1 MGYYVIGIGGTG
13 AKCLESLIH
22 LASAGMMP
30 DNSDLHI
37 LFVDPDDANGSR
49 ARVQRMLSHHKQ
61 CKEHLMLGQTP
72 LLKTRISS
80 IDATGNSMHW
90 TPFTDNAQPN
100 LADFFNY
107 NTLNESRDSTHAAAA
122 RLFQV
127 LYSPAERT
135 TTLEKGFHGHP
146 SIGSAIMAQ
155 TVNFRE
161 EEPWSEFR
169 ARIANDNNAKVFLAG
184 SIFGGTGASG
194 FPTIAQLVQEE
205 LDVNLGGALVLP
217 YFKFTPRMDS
227 DGNASGN
234 DVNRQTNTLKAK
246 SEHFLMNTQAALKY
260 YYLSDQTGV
269 YRAIYLLGNQ
279 AQVEVENFLGGK
291 EQKNAPHFIELFA
304 ALAAIHFF
312 SNDFEGSQ
320 YFLTAREKENTLQ
333 WTDLPDGKNGNTI
346 QARIAQL
353 TRFAFAYLHVYR
365 PTLQEIR
372 DKKRDSKSAS
382 WFADF
387 FRTPSLLKRRNS
399 DKIDFGATETE
410 NLLNYVAGYC
420 QDFLCWLANIQAN
433 TGEGENINLIKYRAF
448 AKNTLGDEILK
459 PVEDFDSHQFG
470 DLIQN
475 RSYGDLHTLWSNMC
489 AGKAQT
495 GDAHGIGKLLSA
507 LYQNCG

>member
-1 MGYYVIGIGGTG
+1 MGYYAIGIGGTG

-30 DNSDLHI
+30 DNGDLHI
-37 LFVDPDDANGSR
+37 LFVDPDRANGSR
-49 ARVQRMLSHHKQ
+49 ARVQDMLGHYKQ
-61 CKEHLMLGQTP
+61 CKEHLVLGQTP
-72 LLKTRISS
+72 FLKTRISS
-80 IDATGNSMHW
+80 IGATDNSMYW
-90 TPFTDNAQPN
+90 TPFTNNAQPN

-107 NTLNESRDSTHAAAA
+107 NTLNGSQDSTRAAAA

-155 TVNFRE
+155 TVNFTE
-161 EEPWSEFR
+161 EEPWIEFR

-194 FPTIAQLVQEE
+194 FPTIGQLVQEE
-205 LDVNLGGALVLP
+205 LDVQLGGALMLP
-217 YFKFTPRMDS
+217 YFKFPSRMD
-227 DGNASGN
+227 GNENAFEEDANG
-234 DVNRQTNTLKAK
+234 QTNRLEVK

-260 YYLSDQTGV
+260 YSLWDQVGV
-269 YRAIYLLGNQ
+269 YNAVYLLGHK

-312 SNDFEGSQ
+312 SNDFEGTQ
-320 YFLTAREKENTLQ
+320 YFLTARDEENSLQ
-333 WTDLPDGKNGNTI
+333 WTDLPDGNNSNTI
-346 QARIAQL
+346 RAQIAQL

-365 PTLQEIR
+365 PILQEIR
-372 DKKRDSKSAS
+372 NKKQRSKSTS

-387 FRTPSLLKRRNS
+387 FSTPSLLKLRKS
-399 DKIDFGATETE
+399 DKIDFGAPQTE
-410 NLLNYVAGYC
+410 NLLKYVADYC

-433 TGEGENINLIKYRAF
+433 TGEGENINLIKYRSF
-448 AKNTLGDEILK
+448 AKNTLGDDILK
-459 PVEDFDSHQFG
+459 PVGDFDSHQFS

-489 AGKAQT
+489 ASKAET
-495 GDAHGIGKLLSA
+495 DDADGIGKFLSA